1 MNRKPHQKIS
11 RSNIDGFTKHT
22 QINKKTSI
30 PSPQLGP
37 VSSEVT
43 ESMSDLMPSEPMQDS
58 KPSKVKKKLGLF
70 PKMVI
75 VVILLLSVL
84 IPGVYAFY
92 VINLGAIDPGSHQ
105 QVEVKLPVGSTA
117 ATVAATLKERGLIRN
132 SQVFELYVKLRGV
145 SGKLQAGVYRIA
157 KSSDVPTIVSKLTA
171 GEVDTFTITFL
182 PGETLAKHRK
192 TIIEAGYSM
201 REVDAA
207 LAKQYNHPLLK
218 SKPASADLEGYIYGE
233 TYNISSDASV
243 EDVLTRSFDEFY
255 KVVQANSLEE
265 KFKERGLTLHQ
276 GVIMASII
284 QREVG
289 SVPKDGAM
297 VSGVFYNR
305 LAKGMNLGSDVTY
318 QYIADKTGVARDPK
332 MQSEYNTRIHTGLP
346 PGPIA
351 SPGKGAL
358 LAAASPTKHEYLFFL
373 SGDDNITYFGITDAD
388 HESNIREHC
397 QKKCQIL

>member
-22 QINKKTSI
+22 QINKKTAM
-30 PSPQLGP
+30 PSPHLGP
-37 VSSEVT
+37 VSSEVA

-75 VVILLLSVL
+75 VVILLSSVL

-145 SGKLQAGVYRIA
+145 SGRLQAGVYRIA

>member
-30 PSPQLGP
+30 PSPQIGP

-145 SGKLQAGVYRIA
+145 SGRLQAGVYRIA